1 MAEEKTTAVA
11 KGNDV
16 GSQVIRRVDALCSY
30 GFTMPK
36 DYNYVNAIKA
46 SMLKLQEVKD
56 RNGRPAAEVC
66 TPASIQ
72 QALFK
77 MACRGL
83 NVALNQG
90 YFIIRGN
97 QLCFDESYFGKI
109 LQVRRIYPD
118 FDPKPR
124 VVYQG
129 DEFAYET
136 DIHNGR
142 RKLIKHEQ
150 KLENIDNDFI
160 GAYVYIPCPNGEQDL
175 YVMTRKQIY
184 TAWSK
189 SSNKSLSTHKDF
201 TDKMVSKTIINSAC
215 NIIINATP
223 AHDAVAPDDEDIQQP
238 EDVGYEEVTEVN
250 VDALPEANPDI
261 IPDAPA
267 ETPQPE
273 APEPPKSNATTNDDD
288 F

>member
-1 MAEEKTTAVA
+1 MAENKTTAVA

-16 GSQVIRRVDALCSY
+16 GSQVIRKVDELCTY
-30 GFTMPK
+30 GFVMPK

-56 RNGRPAAEVC
+56 RNGKPASEVC
-66 TPASIQ
+66 TPVSIQ

-77 MACRGL
+77 MVVKGL
-83 NVALNQG
+83 NVALNQA

-97 QLCFDESYFGKI
+97 QLCLDESYFGKV

-136 DIHNGR
+136 DIHTGR

-150 KLENIDNDFI
+150 KLENIDNDFV
-160 GAYVYIPCPNGEQDL
+160 GAYMYIPRPNGEQDL
-175 YVMTRKQIY
+175 YLMTRKQIFS
-184 TAWSK
+184 AWNK
-189 SSNKSLSTHKDF
+189 SSNKSLSTHKEF

-215 NIIINATP
+215 NMIINGTP
-223 AHDAVAPDDEDIQQP
+223 SNDKIAPEDEDMPQP
-238 EDVGYEEVTEVN
+238 HDVDYQEVTEVDI
-250 VDALPEANPDI
+250 DALPEASDNKNTELP
-261 IPDAPA
+261 
-267 ETPQPE
+267 ESQPE
-273 APEPPKSNATTNDDD
+273 KVEVKAEAKVEQNED

>member
-1 MAEEKTTAVA
+1 MAENKTTAVA

-16 GSQVIRRVDALCSY
+16 GSQVIRRVDELCTY
-30 GFTMPK
+30 GFVMPK

-56 RNGRPAAEVC
+56 RNGKPASEVC
-66 TPASIQ
+66 TPESIQ

-77 MACRGL
+77 MVVRGL
-83 NVALNQG
+83 NVALNQA

-97 QLCFDESYFGKI
+97 KLCLDESYFGKV

-124 VVYQG
+124 VIYQG

-136 DIHNGR
+136 DILTGR
-142 RKLIKHEQ
+142 KRLVKHEQ
-150 KLENIDNDFI
+150 KLENIDNDFV
-160 GAYVYIPCPNGEQDL
+160 GAYIYIPCPNREQDL
-175 YVMTRKQIY
+175 YLMTRKQIFS
-184 TAWSK
+184 AWNK
-189 SSNKSLSTHKDF
+189 SSNKSLSTHKEF

-215 NIIINATP
+215 NMIINGTP
-223 AHDAVAPDDEDIQQP
+223 SNDTIAPEDEDMPQP
-238 EDVGYEEVTEVN
+238 HDVEYQEMTEVDI
-250 VDALPEANPDI
+250 DALPEASAVKTDTLP
-261 IPDAPA
+261 
-267 ETPQPE
+267 ESQPE
-273 APEPPKSNATTNDDD
+273 KVEVKAEAKVEED